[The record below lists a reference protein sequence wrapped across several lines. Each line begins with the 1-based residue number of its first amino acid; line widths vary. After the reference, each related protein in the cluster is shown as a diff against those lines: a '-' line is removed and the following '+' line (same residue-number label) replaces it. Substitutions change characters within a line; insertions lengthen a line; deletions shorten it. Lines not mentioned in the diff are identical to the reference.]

1 MIEGIAKRE
10 PKKDVC
16 HFVIVLKVLFQ
27 NWFLVKGVEPQEKK
41 KQNEHPY

>member
-1 MIEGIAKRE
+1 MIEGTTKME

-27 NWFLVKGVEPQEKK
+27 KWFPIQGAKPHERKK
-41 KQNEHPY
+41 IE

>member
-16 HFVIVLKVLFQ
+16 HFAIILKVLFPK
-27 NWFLVKGVEPQEKK
+27 WFLVKGIEPHDKK
-41 KQNEHPY
+41 KTK